1 MSRTLLVIGASS
13 DLGCRL
19 IERNIDNYDKIAAH
33 YFHGN
38 ENFNKMI
45 KQHEGKIVPLQAD
58 LCSSDSVQSM
68 INAINELNLAPD
80 HVVHLAADKFKNVR
94 FHQSARDDFTRALEC
109 SLISFAEILKPLLTQ
124 MAKNKYGKVVVMLSS
139 VTCNNIPPKF
149 LSPYIV
155 SKYALL
161 GLVRSLASEYGVK
174 GINVNAV
181 SPEMIDTKYLA
192 DLPEMLVEM
201 NKENSVAGRNLDVDE
216 VVPTIEY
223 LLSNASDMVTG
234 QNVLI
239 SGVKR

>member
-1 MSRTLLVIGASS
+1 MSRELLIIGASS
-13 DLGCRL
+13 DLGCRF
-19 IERNIDNYDKIAAH
+19 IERNIDNYVRIAAH

-38 ENFNKMI
+38 ENFEKLI
-45 KQHEGKIVPLQAD
+45 KQHEDKIVPLQAD
-58 LCSSDSVQSM
+58 LCSSDSVQGM
-68 INAINELNLAPD
+68 INTINKQVLVPN

-94 FHQSARDDFTRALEC
+94 FHQATRDDFTRALEC
-109 SLISFAEILKPLLTQ
+109 SLFSFTEILKPILTQ
-124 MAKNKYGKVVVMLSS
+124 MAKNRYGKVVVMLSS
-139 VTCNNIPPKF
+139 VTCNIPPKF

-201 NKENSVAGRNLDVDE
+201 NKENSIAGRNLNVDE

-223 LLSNASDMVTG
+223 LLSEASDMVAG
-234 QNVLI
+234 QNILI
-239 SGVKR
+239 SGVKW